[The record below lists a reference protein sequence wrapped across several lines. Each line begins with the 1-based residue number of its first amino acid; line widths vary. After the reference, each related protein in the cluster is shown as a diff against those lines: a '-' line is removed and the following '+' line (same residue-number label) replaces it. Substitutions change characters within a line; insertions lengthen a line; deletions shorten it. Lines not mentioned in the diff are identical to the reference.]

1 MSETPHPMLQIQV
14 QRTDWSCQVRSKPMS
29 LIPHATFSHSQG
41 VGMPEVP
48 EGGLYLFC
56 TTPFVLTEYSTQ
68 LATRS
73 LKELQRLDT
82 AAHLCYFAGMDF
94 F

>member
-1 MSETPHPMLQIQV
+1 
-14 QRTDWSCQVRSKPMS
+14 MS
-29 LIPHATFSHSQG
+29 LIPHTAFSHSQG

-82 AAHLCYFAGMDF
+82 AAHLCYFTGMDF